1 MAYENPHASKKA
13 KIYGPEVLKELD
25 ADNVRAIVAVHGQGM
40 LDYFDKMHAEG
51 MAVDKWTD
59 EDTLRLLNTRLG
71 RAKLRK
77 IQLKNN
83 FAKLKGY
90 FGG

>member
-1 MAYENPHASKKA
+1 MADENPHATKKA

-25 ADNVRAIVAVHGQGM
+25 GDNVRAIVAVHGQGM
-40 LDYFDKMHAEG
+40 LDYYDKHKNT
-51 MAVDKWTD
+51 DWTND
-59 EDTLRLLNTRLG
+59 DTLRLLNTRLG

-90 FGG
+90 FKG